1 MTDDLRFSVAKFAD
15 RVLGI
20 ELWPHQIEA
29 AESDVFIT
37 AVAAARRTGKT
48 SIAEV
53 LAMHSAFAYR
63 DSQVLILSATQEAA
77 RRLTESIGARL
88 ISNPLTRG
96 AVVDDFSTRVRLS
109 NGSEIVSLPAS
120 QRQVRGYGRGVR
132 LVILDEAGFMPG
144 ELWAAA
150 HYVALDE
157 RANGARLLMLGTPWG
172 PLEHFFRNHFVRGQD
187 ASDPDCRS
195 FNWTYKV
202 NPQLD
207 HAYLER
213 QRTRTSPA
221 EYAAEVLGE
230 WSDAIGSLFARELL
244 DRQTA
249 DVNLPALADLRLPAR
264 GSIGLDWGVSFD
276 RSAAAVIYR
285 LPDCGLNPDADRRP
299 RFIAVPH
306 VWPVKTPLGE
316 VVRDVCAMQA
326 APSHISTETN
336 GVGAMPSQE
345 LSRGLRGRTDR
356 RVWNYVATTNKSKTA
371 GYGALLGLLE
381 QGQLILPRHPDLL
394 RQLAGLK
401 FEQGERGFTRIEAD
415 DPATHDDVAD
425 ALMLATMTYTGK
437 SGRLASLLA
446 RLADPSRSTP
456 DTRIPLLDEPTVE
469 AGDGLRVYARPVLQS
484 IVGNAVSLPAGAAPM
499 PAPADPR
506 LADLRTTFAAALNNP
521 EQKGATNE

>member
-1 MTDDLRFSVAKFAD
+1 MSDLRASVADFS
-15 RVLGI
+15 REVLGSP
-20 ELWPHQIEA
+20 LWPHQIEA
-29 AESDVFIT
+29 AESDAFIT
-37 AVAAARRTGKT
+37 AIAAARRTGKT
-48 SIAEV
+48 TLAEK

-77 RRLTESIGARL
+77 RRLTESIGAQL

-157 RANGARLLMLGTPWG
+157 RASGARILMLGTPWG
-172 PLEHFFRNHFVRGQD
+172 PLEHFFRNHFVRGQSPD
-187 ASDPDCRS
+187 DPDCRS

-207 HAYLER
+207 HEYLER
-213 QRTRTSPA
+213 QRGRTSPA

-249 DVNLPALADLRLPAR
+249 DVSLPGLADLRLPAR

-306 VWPVKTPLGE
+306 VWPVKAPLGE
-316 VVRDVCAMQA
+316 VVRDVGKMQA
-326 APSHISTETN
+326 VPSHISTETN

-345 LSRGLRGRTDR
+345 LTRGLKGRRDR
-356 RVWNYVATTNKSKTA
+356 RLWNYVATTNKSKTA

-425 ALMLATMTYTGK
+425 ALMLATMTYK
-437 SGRLASLLA
+437 NQRGRLVSQLA
-446 RLADPSRSTP
+446 RLADPGRAIADVTV
-456 DTRIPLLDEPTVE
+456 PLLDEPIVE
-469 AGDGLRVYARPVLQS
+469 TGGGLHVYARPVLQS
-484 IVGNAVSLPAGAAPM
+484 VAGREATLPVGAAPM
-499 PAPADPR
+499 PEAADPR
-506 LADLRTTFAAALNNP
+506 LQHLRGAFADALTKHNP
-521 EQKGATNE
+521 EGTNDE

>member
-1 MTDDLRFSVAKFAD
+1 MTPYSDPRSSVAAFAD
-15 RVLGI
+15 QVLGAP
-20 ELWPHQIEA
+20 LWPHQIEA
-29 AESDVFIT
+29 AESDAFIT
-37 AVAAARRTGKT
+37 AIAAARRTGKT
-48 SIAEV
+48 TLAEK

-77 RRLTESIGARL
+77 RRLTESIGAQL
-88 ISNPLTRG
+88 MSNPLTRG
-96 AVVDDFSTRVRLS
+96 AVIDDFATRVRLS

-132 LVILDEAGFMPG
+132 LVILDEAGFMPS

-157 RANGARLLMLGTPWG
+157 RAAGARILMLGTPWG
-172 PLEHFFRNHFVRGQD
+172 PLEHFFRHHFVRGQD
-187 ASDPDCRS
+187 VDDPDCRS

-213 QRTRTSPA
+213 QRERVSPA

-230 WSDAIGSLFARELL
+230 WSDAIGALFDRALL

-249 DVNLPALADLRLPAR
+249 DLTVPALADLALPAR
-264 GSIGLDWGVSFD
+264 GAIGLDWGVSFD

-285 LPDCGLNPDADRRP
+285 LPDCGLNPDAERRP
-299 RFIAVPH
+299 RFLAVPH
-306 VWPVKTPLGE
+306 VWPVKTPLGD
-316 VVRDVCAMQA
+316 VVRDVAAMRA
-326 APSHISTETN
+326 GPSHISTETN

-345 LSRGLRGRTDR
+345 LSRAMRNNRGR
-356 RVWNYVATTNKSKTA
+356 RVWNFIATTNKTKTA

-381 QGQLILPRHPDLL
+381 SGQLVLPRHPDLL

-425 ALMLATMTYTGK
+425 ALMLATMVYTAK
-437 SGRLASLLA
+437 SGRLVSALA
-446 RLADPSRSTP
+446 KLADPRRANHDATVQP
-456 DTRIPLLDEPTVE
+456 LDEPITE
-469 AGDGLRVYARPVLQS
+469 TGGGLRVYARPVLQS
-484 IVGNAVSLPAGAAPM
+484 IAGREVTLPAGAAPM
-499 PAPADPR
+499 SAP
-506 LADLRTTFAAALNNP
+506 RTHLDEMRAAIAGAPIP
-521 EQKGATNE
+521 EPNRSES